1 MDKPT
6 VTARDI
12 ARALG
17 IDLRSVRRRAARE
30 AWTDAG
36 SGKSGNYALESLP
49 ADVCRAISEE
59 RRQRAIQA
67 TQAKNLAK
75 HSEEFE
81 TLWKAWERASDKRRH
96 KAQRRA
102 LLLSGIADRVQS
114 GSSLNQA
121 ITDVR
126 RTDGAPARS
135 RSTLLDWWGRCKG
148 FERNQWPVLLMDDRK
163 QKEAAA
169 RGHEEALAWIRN
181 DYLRAERPTVAE
193 CVRRCR
199 DRAAEHRP
207 DWLPLPSLRTIQRH
221 IDAIPADVR
230 TLAREGKEKAERIGR
245 QVKRSVSHM
254 HVMDEWNADGHRVD
268 VNVTLPNGKVGRP
281 HLLAVQDVASGM
293 IVGHHVATS
302 ENTDG
307 IRLSFV
313 DAINQFGIPRRVR
326 LDNGRGYASKTISG
340 GASNRSRWKKSL
352 EGTQDGEEEIKGIF
366 ALLGAEARFVTPYR
380 GQAKPIERAFADLRD
395 RITADDRCRGCC
407 TGNNP
412 LDKPHNYGSGAVPW
426 DEFLKVVADAIQRH
440 NAEPGRVGRDCRGR
454 SFEQAF
460 SEGYRNITQVF
471 VPREKLRVI
480 LLPSREAKVSK
491 WSRVKLYGN
500 EYFSP
505 ALSGLQG
512 SRVILRFDS
521 ESLHHGVYVYELS
534 GEYVC
539 RTEPPLV
546 IGFNDAAQAEIVARV
561 HKNEA
566 KRKRAL
572 LREYTEG
579 APELPPPRSRSLL
592 DPENVPPLKAAA
604 VQPVEF
610 ARRRKARSS
619 DNKDRPA
626 AVIAHPARRPAR

>member
-6 VTARDI
+6 VTALEI
-12 ARALG
+12 ARVLG

-30 AWTDAG
+30 GWTAAG
-36 SGKSGNYALESLP
+36 NGKGGNYAFESLP
-49 ADVCRAISEE
+49 EDVCRAIAEE

-75 HSEEFE
+75 HSEELE
-81 TLWKAWERASDKRRH
+81 TRWKAWERSSDKRRH
-96 KAQRRA
+96 KAQLRV
-102 LLLSGIADRVQS
+102 LLLSRIADRVQS

-121 ITDVR
+121 IDDVR

-163 QKEAAA
+163 QKEASA

-207 DWLPLPSLRTIQRH
+207 DWLPLPSLRTVQRH
-221 IDAIPADVR
+221 IDSIPADVR
-230 TLAREGKEKAERIGR
+230 TLAREGEKKAERIGR
-245 QVKRSVSHM
+245 QVKRSVAHM
-254 HVMDEWNADGHRVD
+254 QVMDEWNADGHRVD
-268 VNVTLPNGKVGRP
+268 VNVTLPGGKVGRP

-302 ENTDG
+302 ENSES

-313 DAINQFGIPRRVR
+313 NAIQMFGIPRRIR
-326 LDNGRGYASKTISG
+326 LDNGRAYASNAISG
-340 GASNRSRWKKSL
+340 GASNRSRWKRAR
-352 EGTQDGEEEIKGIF
+352 DDEEEIKGIF
-366 ALLGAEARFVTPYR
+366 ARLGAEASFVTPYR

-412 LDKPHNYGSGAVPW
+412 LDKPHNYGSGSVPW
-426 DEFLKVVADAIQRH
+426 DVFLDVVADAIQRH

-454 SFEQAF
+454 SFEQTF
-460 SEGYRNITQVF
+460 EELYTQITKVF
-471 VPREKLRVI
+471 VPREKLRLI
-480 LLPSREAKVSK
+480 LLPSKPAKVSAS
-491 WSRVKLYGN
+491 SRVKLHGN

-505 ALSGLQG
+505 ELSRLQG
-512 SRVILRFDS
+512 SRVILHFDP
-521 ESLHHGVYVYELS
+521 ESLHAGVHVYRVS

-539 RTEPPLV
+539 RTEPPMV
-546 IGFNDAAQAEIVARV
+546 VGFNDASQAESVARL
-561 HKNEA
+561 HKDER
-566 KRKRAL
+566 KRKRAV
-572 LREYTEG
+572 LREYTEV

-592 DPENVPPLKAAA
+592 DPENVPPRKAAA
-604 VQPVEF
+604 VQPIDF

-619 DNKDRPA
+619 DNNDRPA
-626 AVIAHPARRPAR
+626 EVIAHPARRPAR